1 MKKFALIIPALA
13 MVAMAPQAVL
23 AKASGIT
30 MAQARA
36 IALKAAPGKIEK
48 AEREREGG
56 GERYS
61 FDIRQETGSTRSA
74 WMSEPV
80 GSSKTNSNR

>member
-1 MKKFALIIPALA
+1 MKKLALIIPALA
-13 MVAMAPQAVL
+13 MVAIAPQAAL

-36 IALKAAPGKIEK
+36 IALKAAPGRVEK

-56 GERYS
+56 GER
-61 FDIRQETGSTRSA
+61 
-74 WMSEPV
+74 
-80 GSSKTNSNR
+80 